1 MPIQEIHDHLHA
13 RRPPESP
20 QTPEAEK
27 SHAHSAALSYHS
39 RRTPTTSICRAYLR
53 LLLAPITT
61 PLASR
66 RADWRGGRR
75 LLRPMLSLVGRHAGV
90 ATDSSAKVS
99 AGTLAFSICGAMPPD
114 YEVRGR
120 GRLVRRDLGA
130 DRRRSQDGE
139 EGRAMY
145 ALNSSLV
152 RVKRKSPCRICGKSN
167 WSSMTDDGVMAICMR
182 VAEGSIKESKNFGY
196 IHILEERE
204 YRPLD
209 PIPRK
214 PEAPTRAP
222 LERRD
227 AVYRAMLAT
236 LTLTA
241 RHAENLRERGLSTLT
256 IERNAYASL
265 PALSRIPDLC
275 ADLAREHNLANVPG
289 FYRDEEGRW
298 MFEWRPGFFVP
309 ARDTQGRIQGCQIR
323 QDRGSRYI
331 WFSSPEDEEGKRKAG
346 ASSGA

>member
-1 MPIQEIHDHLHA
+1 
-13 RRPPESP
+13 
-20 QTPEAEK
+20 
-27 SHAHSAALSYHS
+27 
-39 RRTPTTSICRAYLR
+39 
-53 LLLAPITT
+53 
-61 PLASR
+61 
-66 RADWRGGRR
+66 
-75 LLRPMLSLVGRHAGV
+75 
-90 ATDSSAKVS
+90 
-99 AGTLAFSICGAMPPD
+99 
-114 YEVRGR
+114 
-120 GRLVRRDLGA
+120 
-130 DRRRSQDGE
+130 
-139 EGRAMY
+139 MY

-167 WSSMTDDGVMAICMR
+167 WCSMTDDGVMAICMR

-346 ASSGA
+346 ASSGAPIHFARPWRANATGEAVITEGLLKADITAELLDACVVGVPGVSALGVHFGAEFKARLPKIATVFVAYDADWRVKSQVATALQRLFDSLAGVGLNAVPLDWNDVKGLDDFLVKGVK